1 MENSVK
7 QIPSDVKW
15 DVEFEGHNFHV
26 TMSFDCKDIFDIDI
40 LTDKRLAEEYPDDEQ
55 RSKFVYRMTDFLRDK
70 IWNDNSIWSDA
81 L

>member
-40 LTDKRLAEEYPDDEQ
+40 LTDSKLKEEYPDDEK

-70 IWNDNSIWSDA
+70 IWNDDSIWNYN